1 MTYTNAEKAAEA
13 EREMRMRHDVYRR
26 KRNGMTPLD
35 QRRINIMEE
44 ISEDYKRLAESE
56 RLV

>member
-1 MTYTNAEKAAEA
+1 
-13 EREMRMRHDVYRR
+13 
-26 KRNGMTPLD
+26 MTPLD